1 MARSR
6 ETTDKPAAGKRPIES
21 AIRFTGRL
29 VVALALLEAPLAAG
43 TDYFPGGTFGPLK
56 TDWYSRCLDVMRE
69 PSLFR
74 APATGWIEAYRFL
87 WVRSFDEPVVA
98 RIELYVDGSG
108 VLTVKML
115 SGDSR
120 CKSTESLQRWSV
132 TDVSRQQGT
141 EFLAA
146 LAQAGY
152 WNLPTP
158 DARCDLVAGPP
169 SAACVDGAR
178 WVLEG
183 VRTDRYHVVDRWSSS
198 GIPYRSAALRLLELA
213 ELRIRNVY

>member
-1 MARSR
+1 
-6 ETTDKPAAGKRPIES
+6 
-21 AIRFTGRL
+21 
-29 VVALALLEAPLAAG
+29 
-43 TDYFPGGTFGPLK
+43 
-56 TDWYSRCLDVMRE
+56 
-69 PSLFR
+69 
-74 APATGWIEAYRFL
+74 
-87 WVRSFDEPVVA
+87 
-98 RIELYVDGSG
+98 
-108 VLTVKML
+108 
-115 SGDSR
+115 
-120 CKSTESLQRWSV
+120 V